1 MANVEEI
8 LGQVDT
14 GIENYLPVI
23 TNLQDQYYEA
33 NGKYWQGLFTH
44 SSAPTDENSVSPDRL
59 NESPTDQNSSWEDI
73 SGGVMPA
80 EMLSRIK
87 IDTYSSPE
95 GDGYIIV
102 AEKNVNGKDYRKMY
116 NVGPATGRSTNWE
129 MLS

>member
-116 NVGPATGRSTNWE
+116 NVGPSIGRSTNWE
-129 MLS
+129 TLS

>member
-8 LGQVDT
+8 LGQVDA
-14 GIENYLPVI
+14 GIENYIPVI
-23 TNLQDQYYEA
+23 ANLQNQYYES

-44 SSAPTDENSVSPDRL
+44 SSTPTDENYTAPDRL
-59 NESPTDQNSSWEDI
+59 GESPTDQNSSWEDI

-80 EMLSRIK
+80 EMLSRIR
-87 IDTYSSPE
+87 IDTYSSPD

-102 AEKNVNGKDYRKMY
+102 AEKNVNGEDYRKMY
-116 NVGPATGRSTNWE
+116 NVGPATERSTDWE